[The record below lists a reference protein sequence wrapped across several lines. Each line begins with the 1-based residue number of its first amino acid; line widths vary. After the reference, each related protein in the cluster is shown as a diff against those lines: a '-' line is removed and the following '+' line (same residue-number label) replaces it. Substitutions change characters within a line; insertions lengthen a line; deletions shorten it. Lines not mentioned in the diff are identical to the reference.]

1 VALAIDAPQP
11 HAGLRIWGRRAA
23 FNVQKV
29 LWCAEELGLD
39 YERVD
44 AGMHYGVV
52 GTDAYALLNPNRRVP
67 TLEDG
72 ELVLWESNAI
82 VRYLS
87 ARYGMGS
94 LCPEDL
100 AHRADVDRWM
110 DWQAAT
116 LYYPAFRAYYLGV
129 TRDND
134 GLDAAGREAAR
145 LAVVAILR
153 ILDAHLGTR
162 DYVGGAGFTMGD
174 IPLGVVV
181 DKWMRMPIERPS
193 MPGLVAYYA
202 RLCERAPYRACV
214 AHISL
219 DAV

>member
-1 VALAIDAPQP
+1 MK
-11 HAGLRIWGRRAA
+11 HARLRIWGRRAA

-52 GTDAYALLNPNRRVP
+52 GTDAYGLLNPNRRVP
-67 TLEDG
+67 TLQDG
-72 ELVLWESNAI
+72 EFVLWESNAI

-87 ARYGMGS
+87 TRYGIGS

-100 AHRADVDRWM
+100 ARRADVDRWM

-129 TRDND
+129 TRNDD
-134 GLDAAGREAAR
+134 GLDATAREAQR
-145 LAVVAILR
+145 TAVVAILR
-153 ILDAHLGTR
+153 ILDAHLR
-162 DYVGGAGFTMGD
+162 AREYVGGAGFTMGD
-174 IPLGVVV
+174 VPLGVVV
-181 DKWMRMPIERPS
+181 DKWMRMPIERPP
-193 MPGLVAYYA
+193 MPGLEDYYA
-202 RLCERAPYRACV
+202 RLGERAPYRACV
-214 AHISL
+214 SRIPL